1 LLDFL
6 NFLLKRFFY
15 LLSKLILKTIMSID
29 AYWVSIDAYWV
40 SIDAYWVS
48 IDVNTIY
55 NDVSIGYNDV
65 TIGYND
71 VSIGYNGVVVK
82 GFAFLWLKRFARFSQ
97 ILWACLSWC

>member
-1 LLDFL
+1 MLDFL

-15 LLSKLILKTIMSID
+15 LLSKLILKTIM
-29 AYWVSIDAYWV
+29 